1 MEKGTQHSPPLDST
15 PLVVSRRDVYF
26 VENVAVEPT
35 SCQAERARAATTL
48 FLLFFSWRSGLCQI
62 SMLQITPPSEK
73 EPSWRPMERVRR
85 VGRSAAS
92 IDLREQSRGLD
103 AVGLLMVEP
112 AQQYS

>member
-62 SMLQITPPSEK
+62 SMLQITPPQKRSH
-73 EPSWRPMERVRR
+73 PGDLWNGYDGWVVVRLQSIY
-85 VGRSAAS
+85 VNSLAAS
-92 IDLREQSRGLD
+92 MPS
-103 AVGLLMVEP
+103 VC
-112 AQQYS
+112 